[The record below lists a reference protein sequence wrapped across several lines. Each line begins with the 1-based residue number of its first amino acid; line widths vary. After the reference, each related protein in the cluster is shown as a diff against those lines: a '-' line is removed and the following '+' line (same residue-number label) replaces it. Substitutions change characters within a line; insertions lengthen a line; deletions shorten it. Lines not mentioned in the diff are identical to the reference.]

1 MPNNTYLQNT
11 YMKLKKQGFPPKYD
25 RPGIYC
31 ITIDGKYAYIGKS
44 KNILYRMA
52 QHYVN
57 TNISKEKKY
66 QVLAEAR
73 RRRHQVRT
81 IVLYEAKAQ
90 TDAEL
95 EEELGAKEGEF
106 IRKYL
111 PPLNTQIPKAENWH
125 SFEEKSIETITL
137 EQVLS
142 K

>member
-11 YMKLKKQGFPPKYD
+11 YMKLKQQGFPPKYD

-106 IRKYL
+106 IRKYM
-111 PPLNTQIPKAENWH
+111 PPLNTQIPKTENWR
-125 SFEEKSIETITL
+125 SFEERSIETITL
-137 EQVLS
+137 EQILS

>member
-1 MPNNTYLQNT
+1 MPNNTYLQNL

-25 RPGIYC
+25 HPGIYC

-73 RRRHQVRT
+73 RRRHKVRT

-106 IRKYL
+106 IRKYM
-111 PPLNTQIPKAENWH
+111 PPLNTQIPKTENWR
-125 SFEEKSIETITL
+125 SFEERSIETITL
-137 EQVLS
+137 KQILS